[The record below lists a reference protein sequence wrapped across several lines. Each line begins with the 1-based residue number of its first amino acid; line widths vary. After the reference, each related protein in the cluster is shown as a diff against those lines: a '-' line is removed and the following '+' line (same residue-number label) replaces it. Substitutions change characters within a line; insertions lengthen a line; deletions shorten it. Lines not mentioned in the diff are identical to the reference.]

1 MIKIKQNIGTVDRI
15 VRFIIGHAL
24 IIIGFFVLDAVDG
37 ATGGIVLAAIGA
49 LVIMTGAIGYCALY
63 PLFKF
68 STKK

>member
-1 MIKIKQNIGTVDRI
+1 MIKIKQNIGTVDQI
-15 VRFIIGHAL
+15 VRFIIEHAL

>member
-15 VRFIIGHAL
+15 VRFIIGAAFL
-24 IIIGFFVLDAVDG
+24 IIAFLVLHAADG
-37 ATGGIVLAAIGA
+37 AGGGIALAAIGA

>member
-1 MIKIKQNIGTVDRI
+1 VIKIKQNIGTVDRI